1 MRSDSHRE
9 SGTRLPIASRSKLI
23 VALLSVAVSALV
35 SLPTAANAT
44 FAFNTDRYDPR
55 VWVSGNDDG
64 TEATYVGRGLVAQV
78 SPDGELL
85 AYEHGSAFI
94 DGWGLMIY
102 DVASGKR
109 SVRLMRMHTIGENTV
124 GERTAFAWSPD
135 STMVAALQNER
146 RTGKQTLYVIHVR
159 GGGKRRIATGH
170 FRGVSFSPDSK
181 EVVFGLARSGGH
193 LPRIDIARAPV
204 SGGPIKL
211 LTHDHISGWPLWGPR
226 GQIAFSKR
234 SKSKRWK
241 SRGEVWASGLFNL
254 FVMKAN
260 GGRVKQLTRVG
271 AYEAGFFPAFWLPS
285 GERLVANFQS
295 LYKNY
300 AALVDPKAG
309 TVKPL
314 NPPISGIG
322 RGVGEAGFAAVSLT
336 ADEQTVLGCFGSV
349 VVAGPPPASVP
360 ITGGE
365 PTVLNEDAWSP
376 SWSGLPTVGAS
387 PC

>member
-1 MRSDSHRE
+1 M
-9 SGTRLPIASRSKLI
+9 PILSKSKLI
-23 VALLSVAVSALV
+23 VALPFIALLA
-35 SLPTAANAT
+35 SLGLPAAANAT
-44 FAFNTDRYDPR
+44 LAFNTDAFDPE

-102 DVASGKR
+102 HVATGGR
-109 SVRLMRMHTIGENTV
+109 SVRLTRMHTVGENIV

-146 RTGKQTLYVIHVR
+146 RSGKQTLYVIDVR

-181 EVVFGLARSGGH
+181 EVVFGLAHSGGD
-193 LPRIDIARAPV
+193 LPKIDIARAPV
-204 SGGPIKL
+204 TGGQITL

-234 SKSKRWK
+234 SKSKRWR
-241 SRGEVWASGLFNL
+241 SGGEARASGVFNL

-260 GGRVKQLTRVG
+260 GGRVKQLTRAG
-271 AYEAGFFPAFWLPS
+271 AYEAGFFPAFWFPS
-285 GERLVANFQS
+285 GDQLVANFQS
-295 LYKNY
+295 LDKNY
-300 AALVDPKAG
+300 AALVDPKRG
-309 TVKPL
+309 TFRPL
-314 NPPISGIG
+314 NPPISGAG
-322 RGVGEAGFAAVSLT
+322 HGVGEAGFAAVSLT

-349 VVAGPPPASVP
+349 EFAVPPPASVP
-360 ITGGE
+360 VTGGE
-365 PTVLNEDAWSP
+365 PTVLDEDAWSP
-376 SWSGLPTVGAS
+376 SWSGLRTVGAS

>member
-1 MRSDSHRE
+1 M
-9 SGTRLPIASRSKLI
+9 PITSRSKLI
-23 VALLSVAVSALV
+23 VALPVIAVLA
-35 SLPTAANAT
+35 SLGLPPAANAT
-44 FAFNTDRYDPR
+44 VAFDTNTYDPE

-94 DGWGLMIY
+94 YGWGLMIY

-109 SVRLMRMHTIGENTV
+109 SVRLMRMHTIKENIV

-135 STMVAALQNER
+135 STMVAVLQNER

-181 EVVFGLARSGGH
+181 EVVFGLAHSRGP
-193 LPRIDIARAPV
+193 LPKIDIARAPV
-204 SGGPIKL
+204 TGGPITL

-234 SKSKRWK
+234 SKAKRWK
-241 SRGEVWASGLFNL
+241 SRGEVWTSGIFDL
-254 FVMKAN
+254 FVMKAS
-260 GGRVKQLTRVG
+260 GGRVKQLTRAG
-271 AYEAGFFPAFWLPS
+271 TYEAGFFPAFWFPS

-295 LYKNY
+295 LDKNY
-300 AALVDPKAG
+300 AALVEPKPG

-314 NPPISGIG
+314 NPPISGAG
-322 RGVGEAGFAAVSLT
+322 HGVGEAGFAAVSLT

-349 VVAGPPPASVP
+349 VFAGPPAASVP
-360 ITGGE
+360 VTGGE

-376 SWSGLPTVGAS
+376 SWSGLSTVGAS

>member
-1 MRSDSHRE
+1 MRSDLHRE
-9 SGTRLPIASRSKLI
+9 SGTRLPIASRSELI
-23 VALLSVAVSALV
+23 VALLWVAVSASV

-44 FAFNTDRYDPR
+44 YAFNTDRYDPR
-55 VWVSGNDDG
+55 VWISGNDDG

-94 DGWGLMIY
+94 DGWGLMICR
-102 DVASGKR
+102 VATGGR
-109 SVRLMRMHTIGENTV
+109 SVRLTRLHTVKENLV

-135 STMVAALQNER
+135 STMVAALQNAR
-146 RTGKQTLYVIHVR
+146 RSGKQTLYVIDVR

-181 EVVFGLARSGGH
+181 EVVFGLAHSGGD

-204 SGGPIKL
+204 TGGQITL

-234 SKSKRWK
+234 SKSKRWR
-241 SRGEVWASGLFNL
+241 SGGEVRASGLFNL

-260 GGRVKQLTRVG
+260 GERVKQLTRTG

-285 GERLVANFQS
+285 GDQFVANFQS

-314 NPPISGIG
+314 NPPISGAG

-349 VVAGPPPASVP
+349 EFAVPPPASVP
-360 ITGGE
+360 VTGGE
-365 PTVLNEDAWSP
+365 PTVLNEDTWSP

>member
-9 SGTRLPIASRSKLI
+9 SGTHLPLASRSKWI
-23 VALLSVAVSALV
+23 VVLLSVAVSALV
-35 SLPTAANAT
+35 SLPTGANAT
-44 FAFNTDRYDPR
+44 LAFNTDAFDPE

-102 DVASGKR
+102 DVATGKR
-109 SVRLMRMHTIGENTV
+109 SVRLMRMHTIGENIV

-146 RTGKQTLYVIHVR
+146 RSGKQTLYVIHVR

-170 FRGVSFSPDSK
+170 FRGVSFSPDGK
-181 EVVFGLARSGGH
+181 EVVFGLAHSGGH
-193 LPRIDIARAPV
+193 LPKSDIARAPV

-211 LTHDHISGWPLWGPR
+211 LTHDHISGWPLWSPG

-234 SKSKRWK
+234 SRSKRWR
-241 SRGEVWASGLFNL
+241 SREEVWTSGLFNL

-300 AALVDPKAG
+300 AALVSPATG
-309 TVKPL
+309 AVKTL
-314 NPPISGIG
+314 NPPGSGAG
-322 RGVGEAGFAAVSLT
+322 RGDRVVGFAAVSLSR
-336 ADEQTVLGCFGSV
+336 DEQTVLGCAGSV
-349 VVAGPPPASVP
+349 VTSGPPASVP
-360 ITGGE
+360 VTGGE
-365 PTVLNEDAWSP
+365 PTALNEDAWSP

>member
-9 SGTRLPIASRSKLI
+9 SGTLLPIASRSKLI

-35 SLPTAANAT
+35 SLPAGANAT
-44 FAFNTDRYDPR
+44 LAFNTDAFDPE

-64 TEATYVGRGLVAQV
+64 TEATYVGRGLVAQI

-85 AYEHGSAFI
+85 AYEHGAAFV
-94 DGWGLMIY
+94 GWELIIY
-102 DVASGKR
+102 DVATGER
-109 SVRLMRMHTIGENTV
+109 SVRLTHMHTIKENIV

-135 STMVAALQNER
+135 STMVATLQNER
-146 RTGKQTLYVIHVR
+146 RSGKQTLYVIHAR

-170 FRGVSFSPDSK
+170 FRGVSFSPNGK
-181 EVVFGLARSGGH
+181 EVVFGLAHSGGP
-193 LPRIDIARAPV
+193 LPKIDIARAPV
-204 SGGPIKL
+204 TGGPITL
-211 LTHDHISGWPLWGPR
+211 LTDDHISGWPLWGPQ

-241 SRGEVWASGLFNL
+241 SRGEVWTRGLFNL

-260 GGRVKQLTRVG
+260 GERVKQLTRVG
-271 AYEAGFFPAFWLPS
+271 AYEAGFFPAFWFPP

-295 LYKNY
+295 LNKNY
-300 AALVDPKAG
+300 AALVDPGPG

-314 NPPISGIG
+314 NPPISGAG
-322 RGVGEAGFAAVSLT
+322 HGVGEAGFAAVSLT

-360 ITGGE
+360 VTGGE
-365 PTVLNEDAWSP
+365 PTVLTEDAWSP